1 MENETVIKVEGLSK
15 RYRIGL
21 KEEMHDSLAS
31 SITAFLKSPF
41 KSFRKLKNLSNTS
54 DESEDI
60 FYALRN
66 ISFEVKKGEV
76 LGIVGMNGAGKSTLL
91 KVLSRITE
99 PSSGEIEIKGRVASL
114 LEVGT
119 GFHPDLTG
127 RENIFLNGTILGMT
141 KKEIVEKMEEI
152 IEFSG
157 VRKFIDT
164 PVKRYSSGM
173 RVRLAFSVAANL
185 DPEILIIDEVLAV
198 GDYEFQNKCLSKM
211 QDVARGGKTILFVSH
226 NMAAVNQLCNRAILL
241 KKGEKIADG
250 TVAEII
256 ESYKSNN
263 QVWQGEN
270 GEITLAPNEQLGFQL
285 LELRFKNKDNKISS
299 HFEHNEEI
307 HVELKYKISQ
317 PLPNYYINFRLADAN
332 EITVFVTTDEDFTE
346 GYAAGNLTVGV
357 YVSHFAIPAKLLK
370 PGRYS
375 SDIFMCNRFHPIV
388 QQLEHVMTFEVIDSI
403 SLRGRKQ
410 LYRSDATVAPDIF
423 WNNKSIKTD

>member
-1 MENETVIKVEGLSK
+1 MEKETVIKVSNLSK

-21 KEEMHDSLAS
+21 KNEMHDSLAS

-41 KSFRKLKNLSNTS
+41 KSFKKLKNLSNTS

-60 FYALRN
+60 FYALKN
-66 ISFEVKKGEV
+66 INFEVKKGEV

-99 PSSGEIEIKGRVASL
+99 PSSGEIELKGRVASL

-141 KKEIVEKMEEI
+141 KKEIIEKMEEI

-211 QDVARGGKTILFVSH
+211 QDVANGGKTILFVSH
-226 NMAAVNQLCNRAILL
+226 NMAAVNQLCTRAILL

-256 ESYKSNN
+256 DCYRENSNTVSN
-263 QVWQGEN
+263 SN
-270 GEITLAPNEQLGFQL
+270 GCVILQEKTELSFQL
-285 LELRFKNKDNKISS
+285 LKASIINAKEELSSYFEHVEKIKFDIEFLISQQAANHYIYVHVSDSNENILFVTSDEHLSADGYKCGQMPNGKHNYTVDFPS
-299 HFEHNEEI
+299 HF
-307 HVELKYKISQ
+307 
-317 PLPNYYINFRLADAN
+317 F
-332 EITVFVTTDEDFTE
+332 
-346 GYAAGNLTVGV
+346 
-357 YVSHFAIPAKLLK
+357 K
-370 PGRYS
+370 PGRYN
-375 SDIFMCNRFHPIV
+375 ITINFANKFHPNV
-388 QQLEHVMTFEVIDSI
+388 QQNQNILSFEIVDTKTLGGS
-403 SLRGRKQ
+403 RQ
-410 LYRSDATVAPDIF
+410 LYRADAITAPEIRWEF
-423 WNNKSIKTD
+423 KY